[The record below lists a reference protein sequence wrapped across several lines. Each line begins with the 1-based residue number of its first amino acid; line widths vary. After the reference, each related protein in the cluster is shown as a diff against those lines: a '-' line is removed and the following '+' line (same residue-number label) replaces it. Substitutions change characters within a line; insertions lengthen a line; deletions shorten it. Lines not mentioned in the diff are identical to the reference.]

1 MYYDLYLKFNN
12 EAESNSVLFTELS
25 YTEGDEIMSYK
36 LSMYAAVD
44 VIGIMLAPTG
54 NIIVTDE
61 GDIPEMVAV
70 EGWHVNVRHTS
81 PALELSQWELQVNS
95 PQRVWA

>member
-12 EAESNSVLFTELS
+12 EAEANSVLFTEHT

-36 LSMYAAVD
+36 LSKYAAVD

-54 NIIVTDE
+54 NIILTD
-61 GDIPEMVAV
+61 DCSVPEMVAV
-70 EGWHVNVRHTS
+70 AGWHVNVRHTS